1 MAKKQTFTSKLG
13 KDGKNF
19 KFVKHIK
26 TVTSEE
32 SGHIK
37 FVANMVRLDENEN
50 IDQAMKR
57 MEEEASVTLAFGESV
72 DTEEV
77 VTEDVPADEK
87 IAEEPQEE
95 ASAEEEAPVE
105 DAPTEEAPAD
115 EQVPVEDAPKEE
127 APTEEE
133 DPVEEP
139 SEESVPEED
148 SAEKADESSTA

>member
-77 VTEDVPADEK
+77 ITEDVSVEETQQEVPA
-87 IAEEPQEE
+87 A
-95 ASAEEEAPVE
+95 EEAPVE
-105 DAPTEEAPAD
+105 DAPKEEVSAQ
-115 EQVPVEDAPKEE
+115 EEVPVEDAPKEE
-127 APTEEE
+127 VPIEQS
-133 DPVEEP
+133 

-148 SAEKADESSTA
+148 SAEKADESSKE

>member
-77 VTEDVPADEK
+77 ITEDVS
-87 IAEEPQEE
+87 AEETQQEVP
-95 ASAEEEAPVE
+95 AAEEAPVE
-105 DAPTEEAPAD
+105 DAPKEEVSAQ
-115 EQVPVEDAPKEE
+115 EEVPVEDAPKEE
-127 APTEEE
+127 VPIEQS
-133 DPVEEP
+133 

-148 SAEKADESSTA
+148 SAEKADESSKE

>member
-77 VTEDVPADEK
+77 ITEDVS
-87 IAEEPQEE
+87 AEETQQEVP
-95 ASAEEEAPVE
+95 AVEEAPVE
-105 DAPTEEAPAD
+105 DAPKEEVSAQ
-115 EQVPVEDAPKEE
+115 EEVPVEDAPKEE
-127 APTEEE
+127 VPIEQS
-133 DPVEEP
+133 

-148 SAEKADESSTA
+148 SAEKADESSKE

>member
-77 VTEDVPADEK
+77 ITEDVS
-87 IAEEPQEE
+87 AEETQQEVP
-95 ASAEEEAPVE
+95 AVEEAPVE
-105 DAPTEEAPAD
+105 DAPKEEVSAQ
-115 EQVPVEDAPKEE
+115 EEVPVEDAPKEE
-127 APTEEE
+127 VPIEQS
-133 DPVEEP
+133 

-148 SAEKADESSTA
+148 SAEKADKSSKE

>member
-77 VTEDVPADEK
+77 ITEDVS
-87 IAEEPQEE
+87 AEETQQEVP
-95 ASAEEEAPVE
+95 AVEEAPVE
-105 DAPTEEAPAD
+105 DAPKEEVSAQ
-115 EQVPVEDAPKEE
+115 EEVPVEDAPKEE
-127 APTEEE
+127 V
-133 DPVEEP
+133 PVEQS

-148 SAEKADESSTA
+148 SAEKADESSKE

>member
-13 KDGKNF
+13 KDEKNF

-77 VTEDVPADEK
+77 ITEDVS
-87 IAEEPQEE
+87 AEEAQQEVP
-95 ASAEEEAPVE
+95 AVEEAPVE
-105 DAPTEEAPAD
+105 DAPKEEVSAQ
-115 EQVPVEDAPKEE
+115 EEVPVEDAPKEE
-127 APTEEE
+127 VPIEQS
-133 DPVEEP
+133 

-148 SAEKADESSTA
+148 SAEKADESSKE

>member
-32 SGHIK
+32 SGHVK

-72 DTEEV
+72 DAEEV
-77 VTEDVPADEK
+77 VTEDAP
-87 IAEEPQEE
+87 AEETQEE
-95 ASAEEEAPVE
+95 APAEEEVLVEDAPTEEAPAEEEVPVE
-105 DAPTEEAPAD
+105 DAPTEEAPA
-115 EQVPVEDAPKEE
+115 EEEVPVEESS
-127 APTEEE
+127 E
-133 DPVEEP
+133 D
-139 SEESVPEED
+139 SVPEED
-148 SAEKADESSTA
+148 SAEKADESSKE

>member
-77 VTEDVPADEK
+77 ITED
-87 IAEEPQEE
+87 
-95 ASAEEEAPVE
+95 ASAEEAQQEVPAVEEAPVE
-105 DAPTEEAPAD
+105 DAPKEEVSAQ
-115 EQVPVEDAPKEE
+115 EEVPVEDAPKEE
-127 APTEEE
+127 V
-133 DPVEEP
+133 PVEQS

-148 SAEKADESSTA
+148 SAEKADESSKE

>member
-72 DTEEV
+72 DAEEV
-77 VTEDVPADEK
+77 ITEDVS
-87 IAEEPQEE
+87 AEETQQEVPAVE
-95 ASAEEEAPVE
+95 EVPAAEEAPVE
-105 DAPTEEAPAD
+105 DAPKEEVSAQ
-115 EQVPVEDAPKEE
+115 EEVPVEDAPKEE
-127 APTEEE
+127 VPIEQS
-133 DPVEEP
+133 

-148 SAEKADESSTA
+148 SAEKADESSKE

>member
-32 SGHIK
+32 SGHVK

-50 IDQAMKR
+50 IDQALKR

-72 DTEEV
+72 DAEEV
-77 VTEDVPADEK
+77 VN
-87 IAEEPQEE
+87 
-95 ASAEEEAPVE
+95 E
-105 DAPTEEAPAD
+105 DAPAEEIVAEEIQEETPAEETQEEAPA
-115 EQVPVEDAPKEE
+115 EEEVPVEDATNKEE
-127 APTEEE
+127 PAEEE
-133 DPVEEP
+133 DPVEG
-139 SEESVPEED
+139 
-148 SAEKADESSTA
+148 SS

>member
-32 SGHIK
+32 SGHVK

-50 IDQAMKR
+50 IDQALKR

-72 DTEEV
+72 DAEEV
-77 VTEDVPADEK
+77 VTEDAP
-87 IAEEPQEE
+87 AEEIVAEEIQEE
-95 ASAEEEAPVE
+95 TPAEETPAEE
-105 DAPTEEAPAD
+105 TQEEAPA
-115 EQVPVEDAPKEE
+115 EEEVPVEES
-127 APTEEE
+127 
-133 DPVEEP
+133 
-139 SEESVPEED
+139 SEELVPEED
-148 SAEKADESSTA
+148 SAEKADESSKE

>member
-77 VTEDVPADEK
+77 VTEDVPAEEK
-87 IAEEPQEE
+87 IAEETQEE
-95 ASAEEEAPVE
+95 ASAEEEASVE
-105 DAPTEEAPAD
+105 DAPTEEAPA
-115 EQVPVEDAPKEE
+115 EEEVPVEES
-127 APTEEE
+127 
-133 DPVEEP
+133 

-148 SAEKADESSTA
+148 SAEKADESSKE

>member
-13 KDGKNF
+13 KDAKNF

-32 SGHIK
+32 SGHVK

-72 DTEEV
+72 NTEEV
-77 VTEDVPADEK
+77 ITEDVPAEEK
-87 IAEEPQEE
+87 IAEETQEE
-95 ASAEEEAPVE
+95 APAEEEAPVE
-105 DAPTEEAPAD
+105 DAPTEEAPA
-115 EQVPVEDAPKEE
+115 EKEVPVEES
-127 APTEEE
+127 
-133 DPVEEP
+133 

-148 SAEKADESSTA
+148 SAKKADESSKE

>member
-77 VTEDVPADEK
+77 VTEDVPAEEK
-87 IAEEPQEE
+87 IAEETQEE
-95 ASAEEEAPVE
+95 ASAEQEA
-105 DAPTEEAPAD
+105 
-115 EQVPVEDAPKEE
+115 PVEDAPKEE
-127 APTEEE
+127 APAEEE
-133 DPVEEP
+133 VPVEE
-139 SEESVPEED
+139 SSKESVPEKD
-148 SAEKADESSTA
+148 SAVKADESSKE

>member
-77 VTEDVPADEK
+77 VTEDVPAEEK
-87 IAEEPQEE
+87 IAEETQEE
-95 ASAEEEAPVE
+95 ASAEE
-105 DAPTEEAPAD
+105 DAPTEEAPAE
-115 EQVPVEDAPKEE
+115 EQVPAEDAPKEE
-127 APTEEE
+127 APAEEE
-133 DPVEEP
+133 VPVEGS

-148 SAEKADESSTA
+148 SAEKADESSKE

>member
-13 KDGKNF
+13 KDAKNF

-77 VTEDVPADEK
+77 ITEDVS
-87 IAEEPQEE
+87 AEETQQEVPAVE
-95 ASAEEEAPVE
+95 EVPAAEEAPVE
-105 DAPTEEAPAD
+105 DAPKEEVSAQ
-115 EQVPVEDAPKEE
+115 EEVPVEDAPKEE
-127 APTEEE
+127 V
-133 DPVEEP
+133 PVEQS

-148 SAEKADESSTA
+148 SAEKADESSKE

>member
-13 KDGKNF
+13 KDAKNF

-32 SGHIK
+32 SGHVK

-77 VTEDVPADEK
+77 VTEDVPAEEK
-87 IAEEPQEE
+87 IAEETQEE
-95 ASAEEEAPVE
+95 APAEEEAPV
-105 DAPTEEAPAD
+105 
-115 EQVPVEDAPKEE
+115 VDAPKEE
-127 APTEEE
+127 APAEEE
-133 DPVEEP
+133 VPVEGS

-148 SAEKADESSTA
+148 SAEKADESSKE

>member
-37 FVANMVRLDENEN
+37 FVANMGRLDENEN

-72 DTEEV
+72 DAEEV
-77 VTEDVPADEK
+77 ITEDVS
-87 IAEEPQEE
+87 AEEKVAEETQQEVP
-95 ASAEEEAPVE
+95 AVEEAPVE
-105 DAPTEEAPAD
+105 DAPKEEVSAQ
-115 EQVPVEDAPKEE
+115 EEVPVEAAPKEE
-127 APTEEE
+127 VPIEQS
-133 DPVEEP
+133 

-148 SAEKADESSTA
+148 SAEKADESSKE

>member
-32 SGHIK
+32 SGNVK

-50 IDQAMKR
+50 IDQALKR

-72 DTEEV
+72 DAEEV
-77 VTEDVPADEK
+77 VTEDTP
-87 IAEEPQEE
+87 AEEIV
-95 ASAEEEAPVE
+95 AEEIQDETPAEETPAE
-105 DAPTEEAPAD
+105 ETQEEAPA
-115 EQVPVEDAPKEE
+115 EEEVPVEES
-127 APTEEE
+127 
-133 DPVEEP
+133 

-148 SAEKADESSTA
+148 SAEKADESSKE

>member
-77 VTEDVPADEK
+77 VTEDVPAEEK
-87 IAEEPQEE
+87 IAEETQEE

-105 DAPTEEAPAD
+105 DAPTEEAPA
-115 EQVPVEDAPKEE
+115 
-127 APTEEE
+127 EEE
-133 DPVEEP
+133 VPVEEP

-148 SAEKADESSTA
+148 SAEKADESSKE

>member
-32 SGHIK
+32 SGHVK

-50 IDQAMKR
+50 IDQALKR

-72 DTEEV
+72 DAEEV
-77 VTEDVPADEK
+77 VTEDAP
-87 IAEEPQEE
+87 AEEIVAEETQEE
-95 ASAEEEAPVE
+95 APAEEEVPVE
-105 DAPTEEAPAD
+105 DAPTEEAPA
-115 EQVPVEDAPKEE
+115 EEEVPVEES
-127 APTEEE
+127 
-133 DPVEEP
+133 

-148 SAEKADESSTA
+148 SAEKADKSSKE

>member
-13 KDGKNF
+13 KDAKNF

-32 SGHIK
+32 SGHVK

-72 DTEEV
+72 DTEKV
-77 VTEDVPADEK
+77 ITEDVPAEEK
-87 IAEEPQEE
+87 IAEETQEE
-95 ASAEEEAPVE
+95 APAEEEVPVE
-105 DAPTEEAPAD
+105 DAPTEEAPA
-115 EQVPVEDAPKEE
+115 EEEVPVEGS
-127 APTEEE
+127 
-133 DPVEEP
+133 

-148 SAEKADESSTA
+148 SAEKADESSKE

>member
-77 VTEDVPADEK
+77 ITEDV
-87 IAEEPQEE
+87 
-95 ASAEEEAPVE
+95 SAEETQQEV
-105 DAPTEEAPAD
+105 PARR
-115 EQVPVEDAPKEE
+115 
-127 APTEEE
+127 
-133 DPVEEP
+133 
-139 SEESVPEED
+139 
-148 SAEKADESSTA
+148 STC

>member
-13 KDGKNF
+13 KDAKNF

-32 SGHIK
+32 SGHVK

-72 DTEEV
+72 DTEEF
-77 VTEDVPADEK
+77 VTEDVPAEEK
-87 IAEEPQEE
+87 IAEEAQEE
-95 ASAEEEAPVE
+95 APAEEEVPVE
-105 DAPTEEAPAD
+105 DAPTEEAPA
-115 EQVPVEDAPKEE
+115 EEEVPVEGS
-127 APTEEE
+127 
-133 DPVEEP
+133 

-148 SAEKADESSTA
+148 SAEKADESSKE

>member
-77 VTEDVPADEK
+77 ITEDVS
-87 IAEEPQEE
+87 AEETQQEVP
-95 ASAEEEAPVE
+95 AVEEAPVE
-105 DAPTEEAPAD
+105 DAPKEEVSAQ
-115 EQVPVEDAPKEE
+115 EEVPVEDAPKEE
-127 APTEEE
+127 V
-133 DPVEEP
+133 PVEQS

-148 SAEKADESSTA
+148 SAKKADESSKE

>member
-13 KDGKNF
+13 KDAKNF

-26 TVTSEE
+26 TITSEE
-32 SGHIK
+32 SGHVK

-77 VTEDVPADEK
+77 VTEDVPAEEK
-87 IAEEPQEE
+87 IAEQTQEE
-95 ASAEEEAPVE
+95 APAEEEVPVE
-105 DAPTEEAPAD
+105 DAPTEEAPA
-115 EQVPVEDAPKEE
+115 EEEVPVEES
-127 APTEEE
+127 
-133 DPVEEP
+133 

-148 SAEKADESSTA
+148 SAEKADESSK

>member
-77 VTEDVPADEK
+77 ITED
-87 IAEEPQEE
+87 
-95 ASAEEEAPVE
+95 ASAEEAQQEVPAVEEAPVE
-105 DAPTEEAPAD
+105 DAPKEEVSAQ
-115 EQVPVEDAPKEE
+115 EEVPVEDAPKEE
-127 APTEEE
+127 VPIEQS
-133 DPVEEP
+133 

-148 SAEKADESSTA
+148 SAEKADESSKE

>member
-1 MAKKQTFTSKLG
+1 MAKKQTFPSKLG

-19 KFVKHIK
+19 KFVKHIQ

-77 VTEDVPADEK
+77 ITEDVS
-87 IAEEPQEE
+87 AEETQQEVPAVE
-95 ASAEEEAPVE
+95 EVPTAEEAPVE
-105 DAPTEEAPAD
+105 DAPKEEVSAQ
-115 EQVPVEDAPKEE
+115 EEVPVEDAPKEE
-127 APTEEE
+127 V
-133 DPVEEP
+133 PVEQS

-148 SAEKADESSTA
+148 SAEKADESSKE

>member
-77 VTEDVPADEK
+77 VTEDMLAEEK
-87 IAEEPQEE
+87 IAEETQEE
-95 ASAEEEAPVE
+95 APAEEEVPVE
-105 DAPTEEAPAD
+105 DAPTEEAPA
-115 EQVPVEDAPKEE
+115 EEEVPVEES
-127 APTEEE
+127 
-133 DPVEEP
+133 

-148 SAEKADESSTA
+148 SAEKADESSKE

>member
-77 VTEDVPADEK
+77 VTEDVPAEEK
-87 IAEEPQEE
+87 IAEETQEE
-95 ASAEEEAPVE
+95 ASAEEEALVE
-105 DAPTEEAPAD
+105 DAPTEEAPA
-115 EQVPVEDAPKEE
+115 EEEVPVEES
-127 APTEEE
+127 
-133 DPVEEP
+133 

-148 SAEKADESSTA
+148 SAEKADESSRE